1 MRTLIEIWLSDLR
14 LAVRVRMSGATNGL
28 VHLLRVLL
36 LPAAPRTNIPGPA
49 VGGRRVAGLWVLSPE
64 TASAVFVA
72 TTTIAFARRQHLLRR
87 ASTYLSK

>member
-1 MRTLIEIWLSDLR
+1 MRTLVEIWLSGLR
-14 LAVRVRMSGATNGL
+14 TRR
-28 VHLLRVLL
+28 
-36 LPAAPRTNIPGPA
+36 PGPHVRRHQRTRSPPA
-49 VGGRRVAGLWVLSPE
+49 RHAATRRAAHQHPRPRSRRPPGRRALGTLTE